1 MMLARLFSPPPP
13 TSPLPCLGAIAT
25 PDSAAACPSPPPAAA
40 CSGSRNGVDGASVS
54 CADMAPER
62 VGGGLVAA
70 AAAGVAPDAES
81 VRVALKTVKAD
92 ASEREMLDL
101 LRELELMKY
110 IGKHENIINLIGCC
124 TQTGQQSVLL
134 TFMCSIL

>member
-1 MMLARLFSPPPP
+1 M
-13 TSPLPCLGAIAT
+13 
-25 PDSAAACPSPPPAAA
+25 
-40 CSGSRNGVDGASVS
+40 
-54 CADMAPER
+54 
-62 VGGGLVAA
+62 A

-124 TQTGQQSVLL
+124 TQTGPHSALL